1 MKDGTRLALQQR
13 KETCIRRFD
22 VQTMVGAS
30 QGMLEMKCGEFGN
43 DRQFMH
49 NYYRQLSSGPGGR
62 RKKWE
67 GRFVANNNRKK
78 MPYPVDMHWFL
89 HVVVR
94 EELASAHRL
103 EHVSHDAGV
112 VNDCEEKKKNGE
124 GKKKKEKKPG
134 NERGAGFTT
143 NDLHRGLG
151 ANDCP

>member
-1 MKDGTRLALQQR
+1 
-13 KETCIRRFD
+13 
-22 VQTMVGAS
+22 
-30 QGMLEMKCGEFGN
+30 
-43 DRQFMH
+43 
-49 NYYRQLSSGPGGR
+49 
-62 RKKWE
+62 
-67 GRFVANNNRKK
+67 

-112 VNDCEEKKKNGE
+112 VNDYRKRRRKG
-124 GKKKKEKKPG
+124 KKKEKKLG

-151 ANDCP
+151 ANDDCH